1 MKMCDVRQLT
11 GAVSCGAAGSEN
23 AEIRSA
29 YAGDL
34 MSDVLAK
41 AGGQDLLITGLASPQ
56 TVHTAQIMEIG
67 AILFVS
73 GKPVDEVTIQLA
85 SKYQITVLI
94 TSKSMFE
101 VCALLYQNGVRPE
114 II

>member
-1 MKMCDVRQLT
+1 MKLYEIRQLT
-11 GAVSCGAAGSEN
+11 EAVSCGTANSWDT
-23 AEIRSA
+23 EIYSA

-41 AGGQDLLITGLASPQ
+41 AGGQDLLITGLINPQ
-56 TVHTAQIMEIG
+56 TVHTAQIMEIS
-67 AILFVS
+67 AILFVG

-94 TSKSMFE
+94 TSKGMFE
-101 VCALLYQNGVRPE
+101 VCALLYQNGVRP
-114 II
+114 